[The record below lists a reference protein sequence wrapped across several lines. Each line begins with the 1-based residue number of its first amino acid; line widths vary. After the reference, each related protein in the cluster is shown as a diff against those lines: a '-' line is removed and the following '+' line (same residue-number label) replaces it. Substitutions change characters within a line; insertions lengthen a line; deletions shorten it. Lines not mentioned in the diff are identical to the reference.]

1 MTGNRRCLILYLME
15 YFEGNKDKKVTLK
28 DISAYLDLLGIS
40 VARKALYQA
49 IDALPDYG
57 MIIDGERGRNAAYIF
72 VGWEVTP

>member
-1 MTGNRRCLILYLME
+1 MTGNKRCLILYLME
-15 YFEGNKDKKVTLK
+15 YFEDNKGKKVTLK

-40 VARKALYQA
+40 IARKALYKE
-49 IDALPDYG
+49 IDALRDYG